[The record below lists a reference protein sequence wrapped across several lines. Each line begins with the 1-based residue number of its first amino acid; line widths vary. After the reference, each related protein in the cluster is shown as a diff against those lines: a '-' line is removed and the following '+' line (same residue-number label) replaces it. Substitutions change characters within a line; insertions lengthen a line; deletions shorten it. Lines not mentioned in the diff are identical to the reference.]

1 MLPRQDFPGSQSDHR
16 TTIEMSGS
24 GIRANKERKVKLEL
38 QRWKAERSENNQEV
52 RRLMAENYSLKL
64 KIRILL
70 RRTVQTSQ
78 EDDMTELRQ

>member
-1 MLPRQDFPGSQSDHR
+1 
-16 TTIEMSGS
+16 MSGS
-24 GIRANKERKVKLEL
+24 GIPANKERKVKLEL